1 MTASINKVILLG
13 NLGKDPEV
21 RNTAS
26 GQKVV
31 NLSVATSDV
40 WKDKMGQKQEKTEWH
55 RVVIF
60 NPNLADVASKY
71 LHKGSKIYIEGSLQT
86 RKWTDNSGNERFT
99 TEIVL
104 SAFRGDLVMLDSK
117 GSSDAISSSP
127 SDGWEQGSS
136 DGWDNVS
143 VPPTDEDDSIPF

>member
-1 MTASINKVILLG
+1 MTASVNKVILLG

-26 GQKVV
+26 GQRVV